1 MSDKKKQSPYVNT
14 FHARKC
20 LCMFHFL
27 NTLCVNYYMSYT
39 YIRSVVVANWF
50 VGKESLNSEG

>member
-1 MSDKKKQSPYVNT
+1 VNT
-14 FHARKC
+14 FHARKR

-39 YIRSVVVANWF
+39 YIRSVVVANWL